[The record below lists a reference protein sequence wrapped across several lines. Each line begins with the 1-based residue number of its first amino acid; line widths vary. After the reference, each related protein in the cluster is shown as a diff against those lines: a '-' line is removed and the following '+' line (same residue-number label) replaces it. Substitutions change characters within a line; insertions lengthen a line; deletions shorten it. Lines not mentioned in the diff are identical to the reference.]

1 MKKKLIGLIG
11 FLFFGAIGYFAY
23 TFAQCLCVFSRLDKI
38 INKKIVGV
46 LSVAVY
52 FYYVYINQDAIVEA
66 FMKPINNLAAIS

>member
-1 MKKKLIGLIG
+1 MFILGLIG

-23 TFAQCLCVFSRLDKI
+23 TFSQCLCVFSRLDKI

-46 LSVAVY
+46 LSVSIY
-52 FYYVYINQDAIVEA
+52 FYYVYINQDAIIEA